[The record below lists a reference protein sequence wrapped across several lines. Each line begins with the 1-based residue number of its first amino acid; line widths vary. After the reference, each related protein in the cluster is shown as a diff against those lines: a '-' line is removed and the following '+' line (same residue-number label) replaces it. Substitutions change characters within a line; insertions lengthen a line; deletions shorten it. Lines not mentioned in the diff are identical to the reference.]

1 MTDDVFKDLCPGPSD
16 SVKVT
21 EQYQLVM
28 QRDGLDDAGELVIKL
43 ILVQVWRTFCMLAR
57 KQQAQIRVHGGER
70 VWRVVVLTRQISTIP
85 EP

>member
-28 QRDGLDDAGELVIKL
+28 QRDGLDDAGELIVKL
-43 ILVQVWRTFCMLAR
+43 ILVQVWRNFC
-57 KQQAQIRVHGGER
+57 
-70 VWRVVVLTRQISTIP
+70 WRVSNNHRYVSMAVRESGV
-85 EP
+85 